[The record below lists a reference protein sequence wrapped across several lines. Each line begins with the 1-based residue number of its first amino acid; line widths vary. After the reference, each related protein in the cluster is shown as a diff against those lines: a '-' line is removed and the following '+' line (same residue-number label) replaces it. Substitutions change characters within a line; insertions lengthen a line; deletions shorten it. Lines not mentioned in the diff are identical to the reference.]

1 MPRASCGLHVPL
13 LVRLRLDP
21 DENGAPERVEF
32 ARAGALGASQFGFHA
47 PDRVLRPEPRDE
59 FLDATQVCA

>member
-1 MPRASCGLHVPL
+1 MPRASFGLRVPP
-13 LVRLRLDP
+13 LVCLRLDP

-59 FLDATQVCA
+59 FLDAVCA